1 MGKVTYR
8 GIAPPDSPIYDQ
20 ATQIGGLHG
29 KQKALPIK
37 VNKPDDSIYEELL
50 IPSKPKDKPKK

>member
-1 MGKVTYR
+1 M
-8 GIAPPDSPIYDQ
+8 APPDSPIYDQ

-29 KQKALPIK
+29 KQKVLPIK
-37 VNKPDDSIYEELL
+37 VTKPDDLIYEELL